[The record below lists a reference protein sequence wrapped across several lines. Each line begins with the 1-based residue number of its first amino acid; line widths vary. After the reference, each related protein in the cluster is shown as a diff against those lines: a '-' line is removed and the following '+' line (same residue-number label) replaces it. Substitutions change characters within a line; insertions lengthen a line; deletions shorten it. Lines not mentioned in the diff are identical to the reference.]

1 VSRRILSCPENSST
15 NNSVDYWVIRK
26 GNVHIPS
33 VFLGGP
39 QSIYWYWHGFNLR
52 AYAAW
57 LIGVGL
63 VVHGVA
69 NSLAPGTLD
78 PASTNIYN
86 MGIILSSL
94 AGGLSYYLIC
104 LVFPPPVMP
113 PHHADEPVTW
123 EKMAAT
129 EGYFADD
136 ESVPSYITFVEGSSS
151 LNRHSPVEIDEDEK
165 SDKDIPTRV
174 IEV

>member
-1 VSRRILSCPENSST
+1 VALLDSRLT
-15 NNSVDYWVIRK
+15 NSVDYWVIRK
-26 GNVHIPS
+26 GNIHTPS

-57 LIGVGL
+57 LIGVVL

-104 LVFPPPVMP
+104 LVFPPPIMP

-123 EKMAAT
+123 EKMAPT
-129 EGYFADD
+129 EGYFQDD
-136 ESVPSYITFVEGSSS
+136 ENVPSYITFTETQSS
-151 LNRHSPVEIDEDEK
+151 LDRDSQVEAEDEK
-165 SDKDIPTRV
+165 MEKDVPLRV
-174 IEV
+174 VEV

>member
-1 VSRRILSCPENSST
+1 M
-15 NNSVDYWVIRK
+15 DYWIVRK

-33 VFLGGP
+33 VFIGGP

-57 LIGVGL
+57 LIGVAL

-69 NSLAPGTLD
+69 NSLNPGTLGQ
-78 PASTNIYN
+78 ASTDIYN

-104 LVFPPPVMP
+104 LVFPPPIMP
-113 PHHADEPVTW
+113 PAHADEPVTW
-123 EKMAAT
+123 ERLAKT
-129 EGYFADD
+129 EGFFPDD
-136 ESVPSYITFVEGSSS
+136 ENVPRYIHFDNETSIVARYSQDQTEK
-151 LNRHSPVEIDEDEK
+151 EDEK
-165 SDKDIPTRV
+165 SEKAVLPRIV
-174 IEV
+174 EV

>member
-1 VSRRILSCPENSST
+1 MIRR
-15 NNSVDYWVIRK
+15 

-33 VFLGGP
+33 VFIGGP

-57 LIGVGL
+57 LIGVVL

-69 NSLAPGTLD
+69 NSLSPGTLGQ
-78 PASTNIYN
+78 ASTNIYN

-94 AGGLSYYLIC
+94 AGGLSYYIIC
-104 LVFPPPVMP
+104 LIWPVPVMP

-123 EKMAAT
+123 ERLAKT

-136 ESVPSYITFVEGSSS
+136 DKVPSYIQFDTETSVVERDNDSQGQ
-151 LNRHSPVEIDEDEK
+151 VEDEK
-165 SDKDIPTRV
+165 SEKDVSPRV
-174 IEV
+174 LEV

>member
-1 VSRRILSCPENSST
+1 M
-15 NNSVDYWVIRK
+15 IRK
-26 GNVHIPS
+26 GNIHTPS
-33 VFLGGP
+33 VFIGGP

-57 LIGVGL
+57 LIGVVL

-69 NSLAPGTLD
+69 NSLSPGTLGQ
-78 PASTNIYN
+78 ASTNIYN

-123 EKMAAT
+123 EKLAKT
-129 EGYFADD
+129 EGFFPDD
-136 ESVPSYITFVEGSSS
+136 ENVPSYIHFETETSVLDRDTQSQEA
-151 LNRHSPVEIDEDEK
+151 EDEK
-165 SDKDIPTRV
+165 SEKDVKPKV
-174 IEV
+174 LEV

>member
-1 VSRRILSCPENSST
+1 M
-15 NNSVDYWVIRK
+15 DYWVVRR
-26 GNVHIPS
+26 GNIHIPS
-33 VFLGGP
+33 VFIGGP
-39 QSIYWYWHGFNLR
+39 DSIYWYWHGFNLR

-57 LIGVGL
+57 LIGVVL

-69 NSLAPGTLD
+69 NALMPGTLS

-104 LVFPPPVMP
+104 RVFPPPIMP
-113 PHHADEPVTW
+113 ARHADQPIRW
-123 EKMAAT
+123 EGMAKT

-136 ESVPSYITFVEGSSS
+136 DNVPPHITFLEDDPATSVIEHVGMSRQESKG
-151 LNRHSPVEIDEDEK
+151 DKDEK
-165 SDKDIPTRV
+165 YISDVKLR
-174 IEV
+174 EV